1 MIKAERIESSLQ
13 SRHWSFNRSADAVAR
28 QFVLLT
34 DGSGEAETGGMRLAI
49 AAPAVV
55 WLGDMR
61 PGRLRVEAG
70 ATGFRAWASETAI
83 VSAIGDQADSP
94 GLAQLVDRSFALSLS
109 GQDHQAAVLE
119 RCLRGT
125 LQELAAPMDASPL
138 MLSALLRIMLV
149 AILRVS
155 GGVQDAMPGAGDR
168 SGLLR
173 RFRQLVEMNFR
184 SHWPVARYA
193 GALGIT
199 TDRLHALCTSG
210 TGKSPKALISERLA
224 NEAALRLGR
233 SALTIEQLGHAL
245 GFNDPAHF
253 SSFFKRMT
261 GMPPS
266 RYRKLAIN
274 SRLDG
279 RNAPA
284 PRFADWP

>member
-1 MIKAERIESSLQ
+1 MIKAEQFESGLQ
-13 SRHWSFNRSADAVAR
+13 PRTWSFNRSADALAR

-34 DGSGEAETGGMRLAI
+34 DGSGEAETSRNRFAI
-49 AAPAVV
+49 AAPALV
-55 WLGDMR
+55 WLGDMQ
-61 PGRLRVEAG
+61 PGKLRVEAG
-70 ATGFRAWASETAI
+70 GTGFRTWASEPTI

-94 GLAQLVDRSFALSLS
+94 GLAQLVERSFMLSLS
-109 GQDHQAAVLE
+109 GQDQQASVLQ
-119 RCLRGT
+119 RCVRGM
-125 LQELAAPMDASPL
+125 LQELALPLEASPL
-138 MLSALLRIMLV
+138 MLSALLRIVLV
-149 AILRVS
+149 AILRLS
-155 GGVQDAMPGAGDR
+155 GGGEDALPGSGDR

-184 SHWPVARYA
+184 SHWSVGRYA
-193 GALGIT
+193 DTLGIT

-233 SALTIEQLGHAL
+233 SPLTIEQLGHAL

-261 GMPPS
+261 GMPPG
-266 RYRKLAIN
+266 RYRRLVIT
-274 SRLDG
+274 SRLEG
-279 RNAPA
+279 QNAPA